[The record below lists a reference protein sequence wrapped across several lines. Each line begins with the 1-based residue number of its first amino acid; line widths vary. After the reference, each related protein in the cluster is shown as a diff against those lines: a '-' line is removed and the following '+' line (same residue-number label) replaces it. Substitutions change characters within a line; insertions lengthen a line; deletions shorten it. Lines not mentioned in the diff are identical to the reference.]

1 MRLRMRLLAAL
12 ALAALLPMP
21 ALADCKTRPKPVR
34 DYMKTR
40 ASWVVV
46 TEGHLSDADRAMWK
60 REHKTACPGIA
71 VVDLEGNGQ
80 KSYALAVLN
89 RVKDVRYERLVL
101 LQASGK
107 KLLPKTLVAAF
118 PQGDPIVVWRSRA
131 KAVRAFG
138 SRQRIAL
145 PAESIRFEKLG
156 MSSKVFYLENGKIE
170 TVLVEN

>member
-1 MRLRMRLLAAL
+1 MRGRLFIRLMLAASL
-12 ALAALLPMP
+12 LSAAP
-21 ALADCKTRPKPVR
+21 ALADCKARPKPVR

-40 ASWVVV
+40 PSWVVV
-46 TEGHLSDADRAMWK
+46 TESHLGDADRALWK
-60 REHKTACPGIA
+60 REHKAACPGIA
-71 VVDLEGNGQ
+71 VVDLDGSGQ
-80 KSYALAVLN
+80 KSYALAVLS
-89 RVKDVRYERLVL
+89 RVKDVRYERLIL

-131 KAVRAFG
+131 RAVRAYG
-138 SRQRIAL
+138 SRQRIPL